1 MLIAEFSRR
10 GEEIEID
17 DELWQYDYGQKI
29 QIKGLDLPEVFEV
42 HFAWKDIEKAKV
54 VTGSTVDGVSTV
66 DIPNIALEQRRMITA
81 YIYLSDT
88 TEGETV
94 NTILLP
100 VNRRKAPEN
109 FEAPEDVDLFHHTL
123 AAAAEYQRRAKESE
137 KNASTQAADS
147 EAWAHGREDHP
158 EQEQDNAKY
167 YAEQAAASQQMV
179 SDSVTQAQN
188 DIGEA
193 QQQAIKTITE
203 QQGISIQKIKN
214 QTAESED
221 NLKNTI
227 RVAEQIK
234 TDLDTEVE
242 NATPI
247 KQGLDD
253 SNTAA
258 IKTKVDLDKS
268 NTIADQIKAELEV
281 LNTTASKTKTN
292 LDGAN
297 KTATDLTGTLENEIS
312 EGIQTKIDIQTTGE
326 TAMSNLQAEATKQQ
340 EFIKTSIDD
349 TLSISGKAADAA
361 VTGKKI
367 DSLKE
372 DISTKITKFF
382 ASNQGETH
390 ITDSDNGKIMDMKV
404 FGKSSQDGTP
414 SVENPVEI
422 KSVVN
427 PTTKLLGSNILK
439 MMDGEYQENGL
450 TVTVSNG
457 AVKIKGTSN
466 DKIDINLTNNLNMFF
481 KEGTEIIF
489 SPNRI
494 KGIEG
499 QSGLYL
505 DFSNNNTKGFSIN
518 NNNINTPYI
527 IKKED
532 TKYSFNLYIRC
543 STGGLAYAEIWEPQI
558 LIGKTIT
565 PFKPYT
571 EQTITLPITLNAIPV
586 SSGGNVT
593 IDGQQYIADYVDVE
607 RGKVVRM
614 CERGTFNTKNGNIDE
629 EYRLAINIEYTAKS
643 GDKECIF
650 SAFKW
655 VNWETCVSGTS
666 LYIKNIKK
674 SNNEFYTAQELK
686 ELSLDFDVIYQL
698 AEQQETDLTT
708 EQTQALKELVTYY
721 PVTNIS
727 VNSEQLDGYTVF
739 NYPISMVNG
748 WNYVKQ
754 QLNDNRDYI
763 YDMDTQSAEAYVNSE
778 YAVALTELE
787 V

>member
-1 MLIAEFSRR
+1 M
-10 GEEIEID
+10 
-17 DELWQYDYGQKI
+17 
-29 QIKGLDLPEVFEV
+29 DLPETFEV
-42 HFAWKDIEKAKV
+42 HYAWKDSEKAKV
-54 VTGSTVDGVSTV
+54 VIGSTVNGISTV
-66 DIPNIALEQRRMITA
+66 DIPNVALEQRRTITA
-81 YIYLSDT
+81 YIYLSGA

-94 NTILLP
+94 NTIVLS
-100 VNRRKAPEN
+100 VNKRKAPEN

-123 AAAAEYQRRAKESE
+123 AATAEYQRQAKESE
-137 KNASTQAADS
+137 KQAAARSADA

-158 EQEQDNAKY
+158 DQEQDNAKY
-167 YAEQAAASQQMV
+167 YAEQAAASQRAAELSRQMV
-179 SDSVTQAQN
+179 SDSVTQARN

-227 RVAEQIK
+227 RAAEQIK

-268 NTIADQIKAELEV
+268 NTIADQIKAELEI

-297 KTATDLTGTLENEIS
+297 KTATDLTGTLESKIS
-312 EGIQTKIDIQTTGE
+312 EGIQTKIDIQTTSE
-326 TAMSNLQAEATKQQ
+326 IAMSNLQEEATKQQ

-367 DSLKE
+367 DSLKRTL
-372 DISTKITKFF
+372 SNKITKFYT
-382 ASNQGETH
+382 SNQGETH
-390 ITDSDNGKIMDMKV
+390 LADSDNGKIMDMMIY
-404 FGKSSQDGTP
+404 GKSSRDGTP
-414 SVENPVEI
+414 TIDNPVEI

-427 PTTKLLGSNILK
+427 PTVKVTNEDGLK
-439 MMDGEYQENGL
+439 VQS
-450 TVTVSNG
+450 VT
-457 AVKIKGTSN
+457 
-466 DKIDINLTNNLNMFF
+466 LNN
-481 KEGTEIIF
+481 
-489 SPNRI
+489 
-494 KGIEG
+494 
-499 QSGLYL
+499 
-505 DFSNNNTKGFSIN
+505 
-518 NNNINTPYI
+518 
-527 IKKED
+527 
-532 TKYSFNLYIRC
+532 
-543 STGGLAYAEIWEPQI
+543 
-558 LIGKTIT
+558 
-565 PFKPYT
+565 
-571 EQTITLPITLNAIPV
+571 ITLNAIPV

-593 IDGQQYIADYVDVE
+593 IDGQQYTSDRVVE
-607 RGKVVRM
+607 KDGVFGI
-614 CERGTFNTKNGNIDE
+614 ERNIREIHANTKTMNNSE
-629 EYRLAINIEYTAKS
+629 EYPGWNKVEGIS
-643 GDKECIF
+643 
-650 SAFKW
+650 
-655 VNWETCVSGTS
+655 
-666 LYIKNIKK
+666 
-674 SNNEFYTAQELK
+674 
-686 ELSLDFDVIYQL
+686 DVIYYSIQL
-698 AEQQETDLTT
+698 VGDSRRVTYISNFTQIAFLQNNRGTNNILYCLKKNIGYSQSELIAKAIDVDVYIRLQDAIFEPLPGDIQVKL
-708 EQTQALKELVTYY
+708 QTFVTYY

-727 VNSEQLDGYTVF
+727 VTSDQLDGYAVF
-739 NYPISMVNG
+739 NYPVSMANG

-763 YDMDTQSAEAYVNSE
+763 YDMDLQSAEAYVNSE